1 MTLSSSWFWPDVSDR
16 KNALAAIDES
26 FWVTMLLAALAA
38 VSTFIDFA
46 RDWQADDRLRGFAG
60 TAFLVGVGLGIRQ
73 KSRIAAVAGFALY
86 VVARLAQWVASGHS
100 GSIIFLALASLARWH
115 GVRGTFAFHHFASIA
130 AGTPSIEGSFCSL
143 RQPTQETRQKSEP
156 K

>member
-46 RDWQADDRLRGFAG
+46 RDWQAHDRLRGFAG
-60 TAFLVGVGLGIRQ
+60 THFLSALALGHSAEITHRSRRRIRLVRGRAIGPVGGFRPFRKHHLPSLGE
-73 KSRIAAVAGFALY
+73 SCP
-86 VVARLAQWVASGHS
+86 VARSS
-100 GSIIFLALASLARWH
+100 RYICFPSLCID
-115 GVRGTFAFHHFASIA
+115 RGRNAEH
-130 AGTPSIEGSFCSL
+130 
-143 RQPTQETRQKSEP
+143 
-156 K
+156 